1 MSEASLERRKD
12 ELLIIVHN
20 AFAYGVI
27 KKISLSVGR
36 ENLRDSITDVFA
48 DKKLLSHKL
57 VETAIKL
64 DHYDS
69 PHAPEIIKFGNELK
83 DNKCAYNVLK
93 RLVADYVNYFEVR
106 GSERQALVDK
116 FKLSGSKEY
125 LLNVSKTDR
134 TVPAKNRRQMLPPK
148 RKK

>member
-1 MSEASLERRKD
+1 
-12 ELLIIVHN
+12 
-20 AFAYGVI
+20 
-27 KKISLSVGR
+27 
-36 ENLRDSITDVFA
+36 
-48 DKKLLSHKL
+48 
-57 VETAIKL
+57 
-64 DHYDS
+64 DHYDTT
-69 PHAPEIIKFGNELK
+69 HAPEIIKFGNELK

-93 RLVADYVNYFEVR
+93 RLLADYVNYFEVR

-148 RKK
+148 RKKKINSLSHAEAQSNSQRTESTHSTFAES